1 LSRVS
6 GDQTGNNRN
15 PRASEPSSSAFLA
28 RGNEHA
34 ERRGP
39 ISPPLVWPVAGI
51 LLLVAGTLLGVAA
64 AGGGTLP
71 GDVLLTRAVQQPA
84 SSALDRAAWV
94 MSRLGDH
101 FPQMT
106 VLALALVALLL
117 WRNHIGPAAFIAA
130 AAVSRAIN
138 PVLKSLFSS
147 ARPIAP
153 DIAIIDLADG
163 FGYPSGH
170 AFGAALVYGA
180 ILVIAPSI
188 VRNSA
193 LARIIQA
200 AVAAMIVLMA
210 LARVR
215 LGVHWPSDVAGG
227 VLFGLGI
234 VCVLKAVL
242 DWLNPWWRLRT

>member
-1 LSRVS
+1 M
-6 GDQTGNNRN
+6 
-15 PRASEPSSSAFLA
+15 SA
-28 RGNEHA
+28 
-34 ERRGP
+34 P
-39 ISPPLVWPVAGI
+39 MVWLVAGL

-71 GDVLLTRAVQQPA
+71 ADVLLARAVQRPV
-84 SSALDRAAWV
+84 SPALDTGAWV
-94 MSRLGDH
+94 ISRIGDH

-106 VLALALVALLL
+106 LLALALVAFLLYRGRADL
-117 WRNHIGPAAFIAA
+117 AAFIAA
-130 AAVSRAIN
+130 AAVLRMVN
-138 PVLKSLFSS
+138 PMLKTLFASG
-147 ARPIAP
+147 RPTAP

-170 AFGAALVYGA
+170 AFGAALFYGA

-200 AVAAMIVLMA
+200 AAAAMIVLMA

-242 DWLNPWWRLRT
+242 DWLIPWWRLRT